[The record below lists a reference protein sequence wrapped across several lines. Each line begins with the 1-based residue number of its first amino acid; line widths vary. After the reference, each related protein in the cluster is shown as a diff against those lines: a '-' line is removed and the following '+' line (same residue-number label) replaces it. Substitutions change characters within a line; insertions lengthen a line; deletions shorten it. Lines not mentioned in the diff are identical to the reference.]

1 MGSRYL
7 LRSAALRL
15 EGLDRLTPHTHF
27 AVGTE
32 KVSRSNAKNIFAQP
46 FDFQLAENCFP
57 SLRWN
62 KAMGAETRGLV
73 VCLETRTLR
82 YCRPADLQLP
92 SGRLKLPV
100 CHSADTRSSGDS
112 RTTNDARER
121 IERREG
127 CARVRHN
134 FQAVS
139 NSHLAGAGFK
149 SSLALT
155 DFVTLRGSAPRTPK
169 SKAAATCRCAKSTAS
184 AKLAAIFARHT
195 RARSSCST
203 TDCQRNDLATGAK
216 LTRAYDSLLKRFN
229 CPGYPVEIILSHYG
243 TVQRKPFKTE
253 QLTVCRF
260 RR

>member
-1 MGSRYL
+1 MVLASEALGVG
-7 LRSAALRL
+7 AAPGKIAFAGCRQ
-15 EGLDRLTPHTHF
+15 DRLHPNSSARKTTGEI
-27 AVGTE
+27 AE
-32 KVSRSNAKNIFAQP
+32 KS

-57 SLRWN
+57 SLRCD

-100 CHSADTRSSGDS
+100 CQSADKRSSGDS

-169 SKAAATCRCAKSTAS
+169 SKAGEEGPGK
-184 AKLAAIFARHT
+184 
-195 RARSSCST
+195 
-203 TDCQRNDLATGAK
+203 
-216 LTRAYDSLLKRFN
+216 KRR
-229 CPGYPVEIILSHYG
+229 PIE
-243 TVQRKPFKTE
+243 
-253 QLTVCRF
+253 
-260 RR
+260 